1 MFKGVFA
8 WLSLALVRV
17 RQDPL
22 QTLTFAA
29 IGALTGQLTQIP
41 QWFDYVERRGMDNFF
56 DRLSRETI
64 AIWAAALFVAF
75 AFRIWTGR
83 AADLLRRPGRFFIL
97 LLMGT
102 LVATTLAWWI
112 TMLLSEGRI
121 ESFFERPDKVFEF
134 WKKAFL
140 WGGLI
145 VWLYLLSME
154 RSETRAALAGLL
166 GRRSLLAR
174 QLANA
179 RLGHAR
185 AQIDPSMVARVL
197 DQVHARYLTDA
208 AGAGALLDHLI
219 SYLRLAMNRV
229 KTDRPGM
236 LTEMALIR
244 SLIALRGAEQGITI
258 ALHERGTAG
267 DAPPGPLFLVVA
279 ALLDALLATTVAA
292 IQLDI
297 VHAGAGST
305 VVLRTQGPLQ
315 ERSANGAGLAAL
327 TGVISRLLPAGA
339 GGLQYSIEAGVNQYV
354 VNQIHG

>member
-1 MFKGVFA
+1 MFKGFSE
-8 WLSLALVRV
+8 WLSLALIRV

-41 QWFDYVERRGMDNFF
+41 LWFDYVERRGMDNFF
-56 DRLSRETI
+56 NRFSRETI
-64 AIWAAALFVAF
+64 AIWVAALFVAF

-83 AADLLRRPGRFFIL
+83 AADLLRRPGRFFFL
-97 LLMGT
+97 LLVGT
-102 LVATTLAWWI
+102 LVATTLSWWI
-112 TMLLSEGRI
+112 TMQFSEGRI
-121 ESFFERPDKVFEF
+121 QSFADRPDQVFDF
-134 WKKAFL
+134 WKKSFL

-154 RSETRAALAGLL
+154 RSETGAALAGLL

-174 QLANA
+174 QLANT

-197 DQVHARYLTDA
+197 NQVHARYPTDA

-236 LTEMALIR
+236 HTEMALIR

-267 DAPPGPLFLVVA
+267 AAPPGPLFLVVA
-279 ALLDALLATTVAA
+279 ALLDALAGPKVAA
-292 IQLDI
+292 I
-297 VHAGAGST
+297 
-305 VVLRTQGPLQ
+305 
-315 ERSANGAGLAAL
+315 
-327 TGVISRLLPAGA
+327 
-339 GGLQYSIEAGVNQYV
+339 
-354 VNQIHG
+354 